1 MHKKRSIF
9 LFVTTIL
16 IILILLYPIQIA
28 RIGIFCNK
36 IYHDNVVKIEFL
48 QKNSKHSAYGIIVDD
63 SIILTVAHLF
73 DSEIRSY
80 DNINEYTYIHIDDS
94 IYQPMNIYVDFNID
108 LCALMVTAK
117 LSSISKFNE
126 DFNNCA
132 YVVRGDNSIYK
143 VNVSGI
149 TNVER
154 NSCLTQL
161 ITINHKVKKGESG
174 LPVID
179 NSGAVIGILSANDK
193 LYDRAYV
200 IPYAVIRSFLQNLND
215 N

>member
-1 MHKKRSIF
+1 M
-9 LFVTTIL
+9 
-16 IILILLYPIQIA
+16 
-28 RIGIFCNK
+28 
-36 IYHDNVVKIEFL
+36 
-48 QKNSKHSAYGIIVDD
+48 
-63 SIILTVAHLF
+63 F